1 MSVRYIHDS
10 RGEFAGFIVGDALF
24 STGCTWLGTARGVEV
39 FNRGGAYIG
48 EIDGHDRLVRDR
60 TCRVPRLAPRAVQPL
75 PPVRPLPPRR
85 RLFAPELPPHRE
97 DVFLGLRRELTDLVP
112 VSRLEQIH
120 SLAGAAIVAGDGTFL
135 GILSRHAGTTDS
147 IAERSGPYGDPASEL
162 SIFNPTGPYGSPDSP
177 LSPYHPDP
185 DIPPRLER
193 DDEVLGVLSANVR
206 LPDRVDPNEVV
217 VWLSLL

>member
-1 MSVRYIHDS
+1 VSVRYVHDS
-10 RGEFAGFIVGDALF
+10 RGDFAGFIVRDALF
-24 STGCTWLGTARGVEV
+24 STSCTWLGTVRGEEV
-39 FNRGGAYIG
+39 FNRGGVYIG
-48 EIDGHDRLVRDR
+48 EIDEHARLVRDR
-60 TCRVPRLAPRAVQPL
+60 TCRVARLAPRAVQPL

-85 RLFAPELPPHRE
+85 RLFAPELPPNRE

-120 SLAGAAIVAGDGTFL
+120 TLAGASIVAGDGTLL
-135 GILSRHAGTTDS
+135 GVLSRHAGTTDS
-147 IAERSGPYGDPASEL
+147 IADRFGPYGDPSSAL

-185 DIPPRLER
+185 DTPPRLVR
-193 DDEVLGVLSANVR
+193 DGEVLGVLSANSR
-206 LPDRVDPNEVV
+206 LPDRIDPNEVV